1 MSESDP
7 PLEGRQAPLPVGTV
21 VGYLTVLGE
30 AETITKHR
38 SFCKNGKLYPC
49 IIYRSSLKCRC
60 GTLVIRENYQLR
72 RALELKSFN
81 PMCTDCRRRLSR
93 AAQLKLRRYW
103 AKNDLMKLWKVNG
116 NLYPNGWEYLEES
129 SLRQDFENDGMYFNR
144 FSERPPIFVD
154 VQEMMGHYAPITV
167 RGY

>member
-30 AETITKHR
+30 AETVTKKA
-38 SFCKNGKLYPC
+38 FYNGGKKYPC
-49 IIYRSSLKCRC
+49 LSYRSSLKCKC
-60 GTLVIRENYQLR
+60 GTIVIRENYPLR
-72 RALELKSFN
+72 RALELKSSN
-81 PMCTDCRRRLSR
+81 PMCTNCRRRMSR

-103 AKNDLMKLWKVNG
+103 VKNDLMKLWQVNG

-129 SLRQDFENDGMYFNR
+129 SLRQDFENDGMYFNG

-154 VQEMMGHYAPITV
+154 VQEMMGHCVPITV